1 MICNSLAV
9 FMLNMYN
16 YTDKRFHKK
25 ESEMYTDVVDEW
37 DNGDS
42 AELFEVIELYTDFLH
57 IMFFCYFLMQLLATR
72 ELSTDDAYTLELV
85 CTDNE
90 LMHSRPLNNYVSP

>member
-1 MICNSLAV
+1 MICNSLAM

-25 ESEMYTDVVDEW
+25 ESEMYTDVVDDES

-42 AELFEVIELYTDFLH
+42 AELFKVI
-57 IMFFCYFLMQLLATR
+57 
-72 ELSTDDAYTLELV
+72 
-85 CTDNE
+85 
-90 LMHSRPLNNYVSP
+90 